1 MFSLVVTFSMSV
13 LRPNGHKH
21 GVNLFQI
28 WPVARALWLYSW
40 QTDNTIPGYPVLTNQ
55 RWNVMVKKRNKCA
68 SWFLMP
74 LTGAIHI
81 KSDSY
86 NGEKIDLPLQNEE
99 IKWNHHRAST
109 QTHEC

>member
-1 MFSLVVTFSMSV
+1 MNV
-13 LRPNGHKH
+13 LQHTRNEL
-21 GVNLFQI
+21 NLCLQQNQ
-28 WPVARALWLYSW
+28 PDRSYSD
-40 QTDNTIPGYPVLTNQ
+40 TL
-55 RWNVMVKKRNKCA
+55 
-68 SWFLMP
+68 LMP